1 MNEASFMGYRRPDG
15 SIGVRNHVLVLP
27 SIFCTDHVVSQIAA
41 LVRGTVAI
49 QHDRGCGQLGVDLEQ
64 TERTLIGIG
73 KNPNVA
79 AVVVVGLGCEQ
90 LSAPYLAAKIAES
103 GKPTAHVV
111 LQADGGALQT
121 MAKGARIAADFVREA
136 SQLKRESASLGDLI
150 IGTQCGG
157 SDATSGMAANAALGV
172 VSDRVIEA
180 GGTALL
186 AETSEFVGAEHL
198 LVQRAI
204 DEQVAGQIINIVNIV
219 EARANAM
226 SVDWVG
232 SQPSPGNV
240 AGGLTT
246 IEEKSFGAIY
256 KGGSTSVR
264 AVIRYAEPP
273 PTGGLVIMDTSA
285 DDVASPAGMAAGGA
299 QVILFTTGR
308 GTPVGLP
315 ICPVIKIT
323 GHPHTAQAMAESI
336 DFDAS
341 PILKGVPLLESGQRL
356 FQELLQVIN
365 GKLTYSEILGF
376 QDFSIDRLGPVL

>member
-15 SIGVRNHVLVLP
+15 SIGVRNHVLILP

-41 LVRGTVAI
+41 MVRGTVAV
-49 QHDRGCGQLGVDLEQ
+49 QHDHGCGQLGIDIEQ

-90 LSAPYLAAKIAES
+90 LSAPYIAAKIAES

-111 LQADGGALQT
+111 LQEDGGTLQT
-121 MAKGARIAADFVREA
+121 MAKGCRIAAEFVREA
-136 SQLKRESASLGDLI
+136 SQLKREPASLGALI

-186 AETSEFVGAEHL
+186 TETSEFVGAEHL

-204 DEQVAGQIINIVNIV
+204 DEKVAGQIIKIVDIV
-219 EARANAM
+219 EARAEAM
-226 SVDWVG
+226 GVDWVG

-246 IEEKSFGAIY
+246 IEEKSLGAIY
-256 KGGSTSVR
+256 KGGSTPVR

-273 PTGGLVIMDTSA
+273 PTHGLVIMDTSS
-285 DDVASPAGMAAGGA
+285 DDVASPVGMAAGGA

-315 ICPVIKIT
+315 ICPVLKIT
-323 GHPHTAQAMAESI
+323 GNPRVAQAMAESI

-341 PILKGVPLLESGQRL
+341 PILKGMPLLESGQRL
-356 FQELLQVIN
+356 FQELLQVVN
-365 GKLTYSEILGF
+365 GKLTYAEIFGF